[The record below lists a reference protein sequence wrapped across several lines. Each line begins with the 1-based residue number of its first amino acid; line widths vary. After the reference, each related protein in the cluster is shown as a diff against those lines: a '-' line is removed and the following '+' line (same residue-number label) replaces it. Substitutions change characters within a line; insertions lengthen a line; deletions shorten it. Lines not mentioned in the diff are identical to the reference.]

1 MLILV
6 WDLALLNELQMMVE
20 TSFVILLH
28 VDMIESQNICLL
40 NDHLPHP
47 KRALLVSDV
56 VTREV
61 NKIWPQYQVYE
72 IHIWSLFWHSSLLCL
87 KMINC
92 SYEWMYMVCN
102 NTQAP
107 GVQSVIGIK
116 VQSVPENI
124 PNAIT
129 PPAAWTFG
137 YCLKLQQNGESLD

>member
-56 VTREV
+56 VTGEV
-61 NKIWPQYQVYE
+61 NKI
-72 IHIWSLFWHSSLLCL
+72 
-87 KMINC
+87 
-92 SYEWMYMVCN
+92 
-102 NTQAP
+102 
-107 GVQSVIGIK
+107 
-116 VQSVPENI
+116 
-124 PNAIT
+124 
-129 PPAAWTFG
+129 
-137 YCLKLQQNGESLD
+137 